1 MKILLIGDESRTRRL
16 LSFGLVKPD
25 DHAAAVNS
33 AGELARLSGLRT
45 FEVALLDWEMRD
57 AVARELLDQLQRLT
71 PTLPVVV
78 LTSRG
83 SRVPEV
89 RARGAVE
96 ALLKPIVI
104 DEARAT
110 LERCAQAA
118 LVEPAATPPAPEPPV
133 ASEPV
138 APLATQNEAQQ
149 RQFAIAAKVAPTGAT
164 LLLLGENGTGK
175 TRLARQIHERSTRG
189 GRAFVTVNCP
199 CLQAQLLESELFG
212 HVRGAFTGAVA
223 DAAGLVEAAEHGTLF
238 FDEVGDLPALL
249 QPKLLRL
256 LEDHC
261 YERVGEAKT
270 RTADIRIIA
279 ATNRDLRAE
288 VAAGRFR
295 EDLFYRLNV
304 ISIEM
309 LPLRRR
315 PEDILPTAEL
325 FLAEC
330 ARAAGRTL
338 RGFAAGARTA
348 LQRHSWPGNLRELH
362 NYIER
367 AAILCEGEMV
377 ELDDLPELGPPATVT
392 VPQVGDFVTLAS
404 LEDAHIRRVVE
415 RTGNFMQAARLL
427 GINKTTLYRRR
438 RRTYENTVA
447 FREEAAAV
455 G

>member
-1 MKILLIGDESRTRRL
+1 
-16 LSFGLVKPD
+16 LVTSD

-33 AGELARLSGLRT
+33 AAELGRLPGLHT
-45 FEVALLDWEMRD
+45 FEAAVLDWEMRD
-57 AVARELLDQLQRLT
+57 AVARELLNQLQRLA

-78 LTSRG
+78 LTGRASRI
-83 SRVPEV
+83 PE
-89 RARGAVE
+89 ALATGAVE
-96 ALLKPIVI
+96 ALVKPIVI
-104 DEARAT
+104 DEARAA
-110 LERCAQAA
+110 LARCARVARGDPPPP
-118 LVEPAATPPAPEPPV
+118 EPAPE
-133 ASEPV
+133 AAE
-138 APLATQNEAQQ
+138 PLAPIATLNELQQ
-149 RQFAIAAKVAPTGAT
+149 RQFAIAAKVAPTAASI
-164 LLLLGENGTGK
+164 LLLGENGTGK
-175 TRLARQIHERSTRG
+175 TRLARVIHEQSTRA
-189 GRAFVTVNCP
+189 GRPFVTVNCP

-223 DAAGLVEAAEHGTLF
+223 DATGLVEAADHGTLF
-238 FDEVGDLPALL
+238 FDEVGDLPASL

-279 ATNRDLRAE
+279 ATNRDLRGE

-330 ARAAGRTL
+330 ARHAGRNL
-338 RGFAAGARTA
+338 RSFSPEARMA

-362 NYIER
+362 NNIER
-367 AAILCEGEMV
+367 AAILCEGEAV
-377 ELDDLPELGPPATVT
+377 EVDDLPELGPPAVAA

-438 RRTYENTVA
+438 RRTFENTVA
-447 FREEAAAV
+447 FREEEAAV

>member
-25 DHAAAVNS
+25 DQAAAVNS
-33 AGELARLSGLRT
+33 AGELARLPGLRT

-57 AVARELLDQLQRLT
+57 AIARELLDQLQRLA

-78 LTSRG
+78 LTTRG
-83 SRVPEV
+83 SRVTEV
-89 RARGAVE
+89 RAHGAAE

-104 DEARAT
+104 DEARAV
-110 LERCAQAA
+110 LERCARAA
-118 LVEPAATPPAPEPPV
+118 LGAPASAEPEPAGV
-133 ASEPV
+133 AEPV
-138 APLATQNEAQQ
+138 APLVTQNDAQQ

-212 HVRGAFTGAVA
+212 HVRGAFTGAVS

-238 FDEVGDLPALL
+238 FDEVGDLPASL

-256 LEDHC
+256 LEDRC

-304 ISIEM
+304 IAIEM

-338 RGFAAGARTA
+338 RGFAPEARIA
-348 LQRHSWPGNLRELH
+348 LQRHGWPDNLRELH

-367 AAILCEGEMV
+367 AAILCEGE
-377 ELDDLPELGPPATVT
+377 
-392 VPQVGDFVTLAS
+392 
-404 LEDAHIRRVVE
+404 VV
-415 RTGNFMQAARLL
+415 
-427 GINKTTLYRRR
+427 
-438 RRTYENTVA
+438 
-447 FREEAAAV
+447 
-455 G
+455 